1 MAFDLESRFDH
12 AATWPHGEEEE
23 HPLVIGIAGGSGS
36 GKTTIVQS
44 VVDIVGPEI
53 VIQLPHDAY
62 YREQDHL
69 TYEERTRIN
78 YDHPDSLENELMIEH
93 VSALRSGQPVDRPVY
108 DFGTHTRSPETVRV
122 EPQAVIIVD
131 GILVLADPE
140 LRDLM
145 DLRIYIDT
153 DSDLRLMRRL
163 QRDIVE
169 RGRTVDSVLNQY
181 EKTVRPMHL
190 QFVEPSKRYADI
202 IVPEGYNPGAIG
214 TVTSMIRHFM
224 TERNA
229 PV

>member
-1 MAFDLESRFDH
+1 MLQNM
-12 AATWPHGEEEE
+12 T
-23 HPLVIGIAGGSGS
+23 
-36 GKTTIVQS
+36 
-44 VVDIVGPEI
+44 
-53 VIQLPHDAY
+53 
-62 YREQDHL
+62 
-69 TYEERTRIN
+69 
-78 YDHPDSLENELMIEH
+78 
-93 VSALRSGQPVDRPVY
+93 ALRTGLPVDRPLY
-108 DFGTHTRSPETVRV
+108 DFASHTRASETLRV
-122 EPQAVIIVD
+122 EPEAVIIVD

>member
-62 YREQDHL
+62 YRDQDHL

-93 VSALRSGQPVDRPVY
+93 ISTLRSGRPVDRPVY
-108 DFGTHTRSPETVRV
+108 DFATHTRSPETLRV
-122 EPQAVIIVD
+122 EPQAVVIVD

-140 LRDLM
+140 LRELM

-153 DSDLRLMRRL
+153 DADLRLMRRL

-169 RGRTVDSVLNQY
+169 RGRTVDSVLDQY
-181 EKTVRPMHL
+181 ERTVRPMHL